1 MTLYF
6 SKYRRRLWYSR
17 WNYYFV
23 TSLHTLISFLILL
36 ALSLAVVY
44 LLIDAFILEDDLR
57 QSHQPPYRS
66 ESSHVQRP

>member
-1 MTLYF
+1 MIAF

-44 LLIDAFILEDDLR
+44 LLIDAFILEDALR